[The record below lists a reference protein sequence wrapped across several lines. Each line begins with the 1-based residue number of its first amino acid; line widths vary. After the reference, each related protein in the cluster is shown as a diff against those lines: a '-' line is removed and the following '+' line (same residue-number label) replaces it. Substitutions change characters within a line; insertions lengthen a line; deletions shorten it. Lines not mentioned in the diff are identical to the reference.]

1 MNTAKTPEVYKEL
14 SVKRVINTMGSATL
28 LGGSILSGKMQA
40 AMEEA
45 NECFVDMEEL
55 LDKSGKAVSELLG
68 AEAALVTSGCFAA
81 QVLGAAAIMTG
92 KDKEKVARLPDT
104 TGMKNEFLIQKGMRY
119 HYDRCVSV
127 PGGKLVEVGEEYG
140 TTAEQLEAAIGPA
153 TAGILYLAS
162 IKVEGYVEGTEGIL
176 SLPEVVGIAG
186 RKGVAVLL
194 DAAAEVYPLE
204 RMRERARSGAD
215 LVCFGGKYFGSTHST
230 GVLCGRK
237 EMVEAATLNNF
248 IAYEAKDNRCL
259 GRGYKVDRQE
269 VIGTVV
275 ALKEW
280 FTMNHEERFSV
291 QERRIETI
299 AEGLASIPRANA
311 QRMWERWGPWK
322 RLRIDLDE
330 AALGKT
336 TASIVEALREGD
348 PSIRVFVVGNQ
359 MYVAVHNLREGED
372 KVIAE
377 RLRQLLTQ

>member
-1 MNTAKTPEVYKEL
+1 MSTTKTPEVYKEL
-14 SVKRVINTMGSATL
+14 GVKRIINAVGSATL
-28 LGGSILSGKMQA
+28 LGGSTLPGKVQA
-40 AMEEA
+40 VMEEA

-55 LDKSGKAVSELLG
+55 LEKSGKAVAELLG

-81 QVLGAAAIMTG
+81 LVLGAAAIMTG
-92 KDKEKVARLPDT
+92 KDEEKIARLPDT
-104 TGMKNEFLIQKGMRY
+104 TGMRNEFLIQKATRY

-127 PGGKLVEVGEEYG
+127 AGGKLVEVGDEHG
-140 TTAEQLEAAIGPA
+140 ATAEQLAAAIGPA
-153 TAGILYLAS
+153 TAGILYLAHA
-162 IKVEGYVEGTEGIL
+162 EETEGIV
-176 SLPEVVGIAG
+176 SLPEVIGIAG

-204 RMRERARSGAD
+204 RMRQRARSGAD
-215 LVCFGGKYFGSTHST
+215 LICFGGKYLGSANST
-230 GVLCGRK
+230 GVLCGGK

-248 IAYEAKDNRCL
+248 IAYEAKNNRCL

-280 FTMNHEERFSV
+280 FAMNHEERFSV

-299 AEGLASIPRANA
+299 AEGLAGIPHANA
-311 QRMWERWGPWK
+311 QRMWERRGPWK

-330 AALGKT
+330 ATMGKT
-336 TASIVEALREGD
+336 AASIGEALREGA
-348 PSIRVFVVGNQ
+348 PSIRVGVVGNQ
-359 MYVAVHNLREGED
+359 MSVAVHTLREGED

-377 RLRQLLTQ
+377 RLRQLLTH

>member
-1 MNTAKTPEVYKEL
+1 MNTTKTPEVYKEL
-14 SVKRVINTMGSATL
+14 GVKRVINAMGSATP
-28 LGGSILSGKMQA
+28 LGGSILSGKVQA

-55 LDKSGKAVSELLG
+55 LDKSGKAVGELLG

-81 QVLGAAAIMTG
+81 LVLGAAAIITG

-104 TGMKNEFLIQKGMRY
+104 TGIKNEFLIQKGMRY
-119 HYDRCVSV
+119 YYDRCVSV
-127 PGGKLVEVGEEYG
+127 AGGKLVEVGEEHG

-162 IKVEGYVEGTEGIL
+162 DEGTEGTL
-176 SLPEVVGIAG
+176 SLPKVVGIAG

-194 DAAAEVYPLE
+194 DAAAEIYPPE
-204 RMRERARSGAD
+204 RMREVARSGAD

-230 GVLCGRK
+230 GFLCGRK

-248 IAYEAKDNRCL
+248 IGYEKDNRGL

-269 VIGTVV
+269 VIVAVV

-299 AEGLASIPRANA
+299 AEGLAGVPHVKAQSIR
-311 QRMWERWGPWK
+311 ERRGPWK
-322 RLRIDLDE
+322 RLRIDFDE

-336 TASIVEALREGD
+336 VASIGEALREGD
-348 PSIRVFVVGNQ
+348 PSIWVGVDGNQ
-359 MYVAVHNLREGED
+359 MNVGVHTLREGED
-372 KVIAE
+372 KVITE

>member
-1 MNTAKTPEVYKEL
+1 MNTTKTPEVYKEL
-14 SVKRVINTMGSATL
+14 GVKPVINAMGSATL
-28 LGGSILSGKMQA
+28 LGGSILSGKAQA
-40 AMEEA
+40 AMREA

-55 LDKSGKAVSELLG
+55 LDKSGKAVGELLG

-81 QVLGAAAIMTG
+81 LVLGAAAIMTG

-127 PGGKLVEVGEEYG
+127 PGGKLVEVGEEHG
-140 TTAEQLEAAIGPA
+140 TTAEQLEAAIGSA
-153 TAGILYLAS
+153 TAGILYLAQA
-162 IKVEGYVEGTEGIL
+162 EGTEGIL
-176 SLPEVVGIAG
+176 SLPQVVGIAG

-194 DAAAEVYPLE
+194 DAAAEIYPLE
-204 RMRERARSGAD
+204 RMRDRVSSGAD

-248 IAYEAKDNRCL
+248 IAYETKDNRCL

-269 VIGTVV
+269 VIVTVV
-275 ALKEW
+275 SLQEW

-299 AEGLASIPRANA
+299 AEGLAGIPHANT
-311 QRMWERWGPWK
+311 QRIGERRGPWWM

-330 AALGKT
+330 AVLGKT
-336 TASIVEALREGD
+336 AASIGEALKEGD
-348 PSIRVFVVGNQ
+348 PSIWVRVDGNQ
-359 MYVAVHNLREGED
+359 MYVGVHTLREGED
-372 KVIAE
+372 KVVAE
-377 RLRQLLTQ
+377 RLCQLLTQ

>member
-1 MNTAKTPEVYKEL
+1 MGTTKTPEVYKEL
-14 SVKRVINTMGSATL
+14 GVKRIINAVGSATL
-28 LGGSILSGKMQA
+28 LGGSTLPGKVQA
-40 AMEEA
+40 VMEEA

-55 LDKSGKAVSELLG
+55 LEKSGKAVAELLG

-81 QVLGAAAIMTG
+81 LVLGAAAIMTG
-92 KDKEKVARLPDT
+92 KDEEKIARLPDT
-104 TGMKNEFLIQKGMRY
+104 TGMRNEFLIQKATRY

-127 PGGKLVEVGEEYG
+127 AGGKLVEVGDEHG
-140 TTAEQLEAAIGPA
+140 ATAEQLEAAIGPA
-153 TAGILYLAS
+153 TAGILYLAHA
-162 IKVEGYVEGTEGIL
+162 EETEGIV
-176 SLPEVVGIAG
+176 SLPEVIGIAG

-204 RMRERARSGAD
+204 RMRQRARSGAD
-215 LVCFGGKYFGSTHST
+215 LICFGGKYLGSANST
-230 GVLCGRK
+230 GVLCGGK

-248 IAYEAKDNRCL
+248 IAYEAKGDYCL

-280 FTMNHEERFSV
+280 FAMNHEERFSV

-299 AEGLASIPRANA
+299 AEGLAGIPHANA
-311 QRMWERWGPWK
+311 QRMWERRGPWK
-322 RLRIDLDE
+322 QLRIDLDE

-336 TASIVEALREGD
+336 AASIGEALREGT
-348 PSIRVFVVGNQ
+348 PSIRVGVVGNQ
-359 MYVAVHNLREGED
+359 MSVAVHTLREGED

-377 RLRQLLTQ
+377 RLRQLLTH